1 MKMEQKI
8 EIKRKNWQKTHCDH
22 TLTQMFK
29 CFFEVMFDT
38 IVSFIV
44 WTFLFARMDSVHW
57 THIHTLLCTAHVWHF
72 SSSVLAVMRPRN
84 SSHEKSIIFSIGQ
97 WTTHIFTF
105 SWSRNVADDLMN
117 NRQVYM
123 TVEVIG
129 GIGEGGAYSILPS
142 PGTLISYPPWVINN
156 YFTLCVYNRF
166 LGAIEN
172 LEYPTRF
179 PAKRSSIWWLL
190 TWKTPLPP
198 GHQKMYLPLVHITSR
213 MVFTKNILFLK
224 KSYVKFQTHSC
235 QTPSF
240 FRGPSIH
247 IYRRIK

>member
-129 GIGEGGAYSILPS
+129 GIGGGGGLLEFSLPWHFNFVPSLGSSTIILHYVYIIAFWEQLKTLNIQLDFLQKGHQFGSCSPERPPS
-142 PGTLISYPPWVINN
+142 PPDIKKCTSLW
-156 YFTLCVYNRF
+156 
-166 LGAIEN
+166 
-172 LEYPTRF
+172 
-179 PAKRSSIWWLL
+179 SI
-190 TWKTPLPP
+190 
-198 GHQKMYLPLVHITSR
+198 
-213 MVFTKNILFLK
+213 
-224 KSYVKFQTHSC
+224 
-235 QTPSF
+235 
-240 FRGPSIH
+240 
-247 IYRRIK
+247 